1 MHIWMML
8 ATNDQY
14 KLRYIDHL
22 THVANAVALLLELDE
37 FFGRND
43 RHDGASKRCDMV
55 IVRKRE
61 TNVNYQYD
69 PR

>member
-14 KLRYIDHL
+14 RLRYINHL

-37 FFGRND
+37 FLGWND
-43 RHDGASKRCDMV
+43 RHGGVSKRCDVV

-61 TNVNYQYD
+61 TTVNYQYD
-69 PR
+69 PW